1 MYAYDFIKDA
11 IIQGKYEPGMRL
23 AEESLA
29 KEMNLSRTPVREAI
43 KQLESEGLV
52 VPLKRG
58 VSVRHF
64 TKEDIRQIYDLRT
77 LLEGYGASQAAINHT
92 AEDLKRMEK
101 ANFLY
106 EEAISQYI
114 EADMESIKKIVDV
127 NQEFHNAII
136 TASKNS
142 HIFFHISKVVVV
154 PVVFRSFYWYN
165 HFQLQQS
172 LEVHKII
179 FQAIKNKEPERAR
192 IAMHEHIFQGRDHVL
207 RHLKKIKNSHLLK
220 EEDS

>member
-1 MYAYDFIKDA
+1 MYAYEFIKDA

-29 KEMNLSRTPVREAI
+29 KELNLSRTPVREAI
-43 KQLESEGLV
+43 KQLEAEGLV

-77 LLEGYGASQAAINHT
+77 LLEGYGASQAAIYRT
-92 AEDLKRMEK
+92 SEDLKRMEK
-101 ANFLY
+101 ANSLY
-106 EEAISQYI
+106 EKAITQYI
-114 EADMESIKKIVDV
+114 EADMDSIKEIVDV
-127 NQEFHNAII
+127 NQEFHNAIVA
-136 TASKNS
+136 ASKNS
-142 HIFFHISKVVVV
+142 HIYFHISKVVVV

-165 HFQLQQS
+165 HFQLKQS

-179 FQAIKNKEPERAR
+179 LQAIKNKEPERAR
-192 IAMHEHIFQGRDHVL
+192 IAMHEHIYQGRDHVL
-207 RHLKKIKNSHLLK
+207 RHLEKIKNSHLLK